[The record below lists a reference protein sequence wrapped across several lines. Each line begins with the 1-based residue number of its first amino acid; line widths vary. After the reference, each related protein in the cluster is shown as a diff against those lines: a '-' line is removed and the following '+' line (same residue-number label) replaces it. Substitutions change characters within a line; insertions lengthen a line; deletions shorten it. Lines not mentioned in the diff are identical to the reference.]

1 MVNRISIKNYKAFK
15 NASIDLKPI
24 TIFLGANSVGKSSI
38 MKLLL
43 LISQNTNSLDTSK
56 TPLKIN
62 GDTIQ
67 LGSFENLIH
76 KKILTEKLN
85 ISFDIDTINF
95 KEYRKKTFYKILDI
109 YMSLKK
115 INLMYNQGFNKFDK
129 ISTELRKEEIYKKR
143 QISNNKELDILALIN
158 DIYSLQRKLNNIIKR
173 DKDNDDSI
181 IYQLVAFFLDDY
193 SNVNENKIKN
203 NGIHYDL
210 VSFRDLFYYLNDIN
224 NVNYKYFTINFIFI
238 FHKNKKEIKFS
249 KFEILSDNINL
260 LSYEHQGSLHTL
272 TSSFLEQKI
281 AKKYSA
287 KLGKSISFNQ
297 FQIKRNEQKEDN
309 NIFVNTAVDIIS
321 NFMKIINKDFHYDN
335 INYVDPLRAYPRRYY
350 FLDEKDILTSLNK
363 IDGEKMAIMLK
374 DNTEL
379 KKKVNKWIGKF
390 NLNVNIEQL
399 QDTIHNIKI
408 TQNGLSLDITDVG
421 FGISQV
427 LPIITQGFFSTKNS
441 TTLIEQPEIHL
452 HPKMQAELADLFIDI
467 VQEEKESNK
476 RIIIETH
483 SEYLLK
489 RLRRRIAEG
498 TIKNND
504 VAIYSFS
511 LDEESNCGTIKKLEI
526 DKKGAFEWPKDFYD
540 TDMDDTI
547 NFLKYQGN

>member
-238 FHKNKKEIKFS
+238 FHKNKKE
-249 KFEILSDNINL
+249 
-260 LSYEHQGSLHTL
+260 
-272 TSSFLEQKI
+272 
-281 AKKYSA
+281 
-287 KLGKSISFNQ
+287 
-297 FQIKRNEQKEDN
+297 
-309 NIFVNTAVDIIS
+309 
-321 NFMKIINKDFHYDN
+321 M
-335 INYVDPLRAYPRRYY
+335 
-350 FLDEKDILTSLNK
+350 
-363 IDGEKMAIMLK
+363 
-374 DNTEL
+374 
-379 KKKVNKWIGKF
+379 
-390 NLNVNIEQL
+390 
-399 QDTIHNIKI
+399 
-408 TQNGLSLDITDVG
+408 
-421 FGISQV
+421 
-427 LPIITQGFFSTKNS
+427 
-441 TTLIEQPEIHL
+441 
-452 HPKMQAELADLFIDI
+452 
-467 VQEEKESNK
+467 
-476 RIIIETH
+476 
-483 SEYLLK
+483 
-489 RLRRRIAEG
+489 
-498 TIKNND
+498 
-504 VAIYSFS
+504 
-511 LDEESNCGTIKKLEI
+511 
-526 DKKGAFEWPKDFYD
+526 
-540 TDMDDTI
+540 
-547 NFLKYQGN
+547 